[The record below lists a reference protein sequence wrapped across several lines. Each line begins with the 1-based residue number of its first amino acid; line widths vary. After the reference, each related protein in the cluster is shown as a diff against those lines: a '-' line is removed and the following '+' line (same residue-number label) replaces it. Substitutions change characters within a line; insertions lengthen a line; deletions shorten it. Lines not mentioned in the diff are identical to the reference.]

1 MSSET
6 LNAILL
12 RRIRF
17 SETSLILTW
26 FSRELGK
33 MKSIAKGALRSN
45 SPFAGKLDLFF
56 ECELTIA
63 RSGRS
68 EIHALRE
75 VVVSEPFLRIR
86 SSYLNTLAASYFVA
100 LIDETTEP
108 EHAEP
113 EIFDLVRRALAFL
126 EREQPTLRAV
136 TFFEA
141 QLAKALGINAPKE
154 SEASRNLIES
164 LAKVPRS
171 RAALLK
177 ELKA

>member
-1 MSSET
+1 MSIET

-26 FSRELGK
+26 FSQEAGK
-33 MKSIAKGALRSN
+33 IKAIAKGALRSKSN
-45 SPFAGKLDLFF
+45 FAGKLDLFF
-56 ECELTIA
+56 KCELSIA
-63 RSGRS
+63 RSNKS
-68 EIHALRE
+68 EIHSLRE
-75 VVVSEPFLRIR
+75 VVVCEPFLGIR
-86 SSYLNTLAASYFVA
+86 SKYLNTLAGSYFMELVE
-100 LIDETTEP
+100 ETTEL

-113 EIFDLVRRALAFL
+113 EIFDLLSRALAFL

-141 QLAKALGINAPKE
+141 QLAKALGMQAEE
-154 SEASRNLIES
+154 SEASRNLTES
-164 LAKVPRS
+164 LSRTPRT

-177 ELKA
+177 ELKT